1 MSSSSLEAD
10 AQRAL
15 EHIRYLSVT
24 IGARGSCTPAER
36 QAAQYTVDQMDE
48 MGVQN
53 ARLESF
59 KGAPST
65 YRPFALA
72 FGVALLGTLVIW
84 LGNGRIWL
92 ALAAVLNGLGALGML
107 GESDITS
114 NWTHRLLPRA
124 TSHNA
129 LGVIPATIQARQR
142 LVLCAHVDTHRTP
155 VFYST
160 PTWRRLFSLLVG
172 IAFLSMAAGG
182 AFFALGALL
191 GATWVRGLGLLI
203 ALFQAC
209 VVALC
214 IHADFT
220 PFSPGANDN
229 ASGVGV
235 VLETG
240 RRLVKD
246 PLPFTEVWLLFT
258 GCEETGASGMSAFL
272 DAHGKAL
279 GSDAVY
285 IILDEAGLGRL
296 QYLTVDGLVIK
307 RPTHPKA
314 LELARRAVSALPGLG
329 VTPRVGLAYTD
340 ALVATKRKLI
350 ALTLGCLPEA
360 GGGEPSHWHQ
370 ITDTLEHVER
380 RALEDTLAITWQ
392 VVKEVDKL

>member
-1 MSSSSLEAD
+1 ME
-10 AQRAL
+10 
-15 EHIRYLSVT
+15 
-24 IGARGSCTPAER
+24 
-36 QAAQYTVDQMDE
+36 E
-48 MGVQN
+48 MGVQD

-72 FGVALLGTLVIW
+72 FGVALLGTLSTW
-84 LGNGRIWL
+84 LGDGRLWL
-92 ALAAVLNGLGALGML
+92 ALAALLNGVGALGML
-107 GESDITS
+107 AESDVS
-114 NWTHRLLPRA
+114 PNWMRRLLPRG

-129 LGVIPATIQARQR
+129 LGVIPATIQRRNR

-160 PTWRRLFSLLVG
+160 PTWRRFFSLLVG

-203 ALFQAC
+203 ALFQGC
-209 VVALC
+209 VLVLC
-214 IHADFT
+214 IHADLT
-220 PFSPGANDN
+220 PYTPGANDN

-240 RRLVKD
+240 RRLASE

-258 GCEETGASGMSAFL
+258 GCEETGASGMAAFL
-272 DAHGKAL
+272 DAQAKEL
-279 GSDAVY
+279 GSDAVF
-285 IILDEAGLGRL
+285 IILDEAGLGKL

-307 RPTHPKA
+307 RPTHPRA
-314 LELARRAVSALPGLG
+314 LELARRAAAALPGLG
-329 VTPRVGLAYTD
+329 ITPRLGLAYTD

-350 ALTLGCLPEA
+350 ALTIGCLPEA

-370 ITDTLEHVER
+370 ISDTVEHVDP
-380 RALEDTLAITWQ
+380 RALEDALAMAWQ
-392 VVKEVDKL
+392 VAREVDKL